1 LIFDAVLTGLHG
13 VTTPFNLLLIAGGTA
28 IGIFVGAMPGLSA
41 TMAIALLLPLT
52 FPLPAASGL
61 SMLASLYMGAMY
73 GGSIAA
79 ILLRTPGTPAAAAT
93 VLDGYPMARKG
104 QAGKALGVSLVAS
117 FIGGLISSIA
127 LLTVAPVLGKLA
139 LEFGPVE
146 LFAVAVLGLTIIAS
160 LSRGSTILGLL
171 SGSVGALLALV
182 GMDNI
187 TGVPRFAFGNI
198 NLFSG
203 ISFVV
208 ALIGLFS
215 IPQAIRLIE
224 HKDDAERQLVV
235 NRITDKMLPTWKELK
250 GLMVTILRSS
260 VIGVFTGLIPGTG
273 GDTACWFGY
282 NEAKRFSKDKDKFGT
297 GIPEGV
303 AAAEAANN
311 AVVGGALIP
320 TISLGIPGSSSAA
333 VLMGGLMVHGIMP
346 GPSLM
351 TDYADVTYTLIWA
364 VMLSNF
370 AMLALGLLMT
380 RMAISVTR
388 VKDKIMAPMIIVLCV
403 IGSFSINNNIF
414 DVILMFGFGI
424 LGYIMDKLQIPTAPM
439 VVGLILG
446 DLFNVTLHQ
455 SLLISHGSWAVFVTN
470 PISATLLAIAA
481 LSILQS
487 TPLFTWFRKYGFG
500 RKNQTLGTNNE

>member
-1 LIFDAVLTGLHG
+1 MIFDAVLIGLTG
-13 VTTPFNLLLIAGGTA
+13 VTSPINLLLVAGGTA

-61 SMLASLYMGAMY
+61 SMLAALYMGAMY

-79 ILLRTPGTPAAAAT
+79 ILLRVPGTPAAAAT

-117 FIGGLISSIA
+117 FIGGLISSIG
-127 LLTVAPVLGKLA
+127 LLTVAPLLGKIA

-146 LFAVAVLGLTIIAS
+146 LFAVAVLGLTIISS
-160 LSRGSTILGLL
+160 LSRGSTILGLI
-171 SGSVGALLALV
+171 SGVLGTLFAMV

-187 TGVPRFAFGNI
+187 TGVPRFTFGNI

-224 HKDDAERQLVV
+224 KKEDTERKLVV
-235 NRITDKMLPTWKELK
+235 NKITDKMLPTWKEFKALSP
-250 GLMVTILRSS
+250 TIVRSS
-260 VIGVFTGLIPGTG
+260 FIGLVVGLIPGTG

-320 TISLGIPGSSSAA
+320 TISLGIPGSSSTA

-351 TDYADVTYTLIWA
+351 TEYADVTYTLIWA
-364 VMLSNF
+364 VVLSNF
-370 AMLALGLLMT
+370 AMLFLGLLLT

-388 VKDKIMAPMIIVLCV
+388 VKDKIMAPLIIVLCV

-414 DVILMFGFGI
+414 DVILMFAFGI
-424 LGYIMDKLQIPTAPM
+424 LGYVMDKLKIPTAPM

-446 DLFNVTLHQ
+446 DMFNVTLHQ
-455 SLLISHGSWAVFVTN
+455 SLLISHGSWAVFAKN
-470 PISATLLAIAA
+470 PVSATLLAFAF
-481 LSILQS
+481 LSLLQS
-487 TPLFTWFRKYGFG
+487 TPLFSWVRKYGFG
-500 RKNQTLGTNNE
+500 RNGRSSNE